1 MEQNSAWFM
10 EAKPVAIWLFL
21 CCIMVILMVGIG
33 GFTRLSKAGLSIT
46 EWKPITGTL
55 PPLSGQDWLQEKLKY
70 EATPEYKAL
79 NYGISMEEFRAIYLI
94 EYVHRLVA
102 RLTGLVFVL
111 PFIYFILRRKISKK
125 VVIKLCVAL
134 LFGALQAFAGWY
146 MVKSGLVAKPHVSH
160 YRLALHLLL
169 ALVIFALL
177 SYQFFDHQI
186 WIPVLR
192 TQLYEHCS
200 IRVIFTKKD
209 VIPVPRHWDPE
220 NLTLNKWLHSKS
232 WIPVSATFMTPF
244 AVQFIFKSKRSYSCV
259 SATRMTGFQSTNSS
273 IYYTILILILIV
285 IQIIFGA
292 FVAGLNAGLIYNTFP
307 LMDGQIVPEDLFFLQ
322 PIWLNIFE
330 NRATVQFIHRAL
342 ALLILTLV
350 VILTV
355 KNASIKPVYIMLLSV
370 VIQIILGVITLL
382 LHIPIAIAIAHQV
395 FSFILFGSSLYFLC
409 YLRKQTTSPICT
421 FFPS

>member
-1 MEQNSAWFM
+1 MES
-10 EAKPVAIWLFL
+10 KPVAIWLFL

-70 EATPEYKAL
+70 ETTPEYKAF
-79 NYGISMEEFRAIYLI
+79 NYGMSMEEFQAIYLI

-111 PFIYFILRRKISKK
+111 PFIYFTLRRKISKK
-125 VVIKLCVAL
+125 VVIRLFVAL

-146 MVKSGLVAKPHVSH
+146 MVKSGLVTEPHVSH

-169 ALVIFALL
+169 ALIVFALL
-177 SYQFFDHQI
+177 SYQFFDYQI
-186 WIPVLR
+186 RPK
-192 TQLYEHCS
+192 Q
-200 IRVIFTKKD
+200 TKLK
-209 VIPVPRHWDPE
+209 I
-220 NLTLNKWLHSKS
+220 
-232 WIPVSATFMTPF
+232 
-244 AVQFIFKSKRSYSCV
+244 
-259 SATRMTGFQSTNSS
+259 SS
-273 IYYTILILILIV
+273 DTIYYTGMILALIV

-307 LMDGQIVPEDLFFLQ
+307 LMDGQIVPEDLFFLH

-342 ALLILTLV
+342 ALLILALV

-355 KNASIKPVYIMLLSV
+355 KNASVKPVYIMLLSV
-370 VIQIILGVITLL
+370 IIQIILGVITLL

-409 YLRKQTTSPICT
+409 YLRKQS
-421 FFPS
+421 

>member
-1 MEQNSAWFM
+1 M

-70 EATPEYKAL
+70 ETTPEYKAF
-79 NYGISMEEFRAIYLI
+79 NYGMSMEEFQAIYLI

-111 PFIYFILRRKISKK
+111 PFIYFTLRRKISKK
-125 VVIKLCVAL
+125 VVIRLFIAL

-169 ALVIFALL
+169 ALIIFALL
-177 SYQFFDHQI
+177 SYQFFDYQI
-186 WIPVLR
+186 RPK
-192 TQLYEHCS
+192 Q
-200 IRVIFTKKD
+200 TKLK
-209 VIPVPRHWDPE
+209 I
-220 NLTLNKWLHSKS
+220 
-232 WIPVSATFMTPF
+232 
-244 AVQFIFKSKRSYSCV
+244 
-259 SATRMTGFQSTNSS
+259 SS
-273 IYYTILILILIV
+273 DTIYYTGMILALIV

-307 LMDGQIVPEDLFFLQ
+307 LMDGQIVPEDLFFLH

-330 NRATVQFIHRAL
+330 NRVTVQFIHRAL
-342 ALLILTLV
+342 ALLILALV

-355 KNASIKPVYIMLLSV
+355 KNASVKPVYIMLLSV
-370 VIQIILGVITLL
+370 IIQIILGVVTLL

-395 FSFILFGSSLYFLC
+395 FSFILFGSGLYFLC
-409 YLRKQTTSPICT
+409 YLRKQV
-421 FFPS
+421 

>member
-10 EAKPVAIWLFL
+10 ESKPVAIWLFL

-70 EATPEYKAL
+70 ETTPEYKAF
-79 NYGISMEEFRAIYLI
+79 NYGMSMEEFQAIYLI

-111 PFIYFILRRKISKK
+111 PFIYFTLRRKISKK
-125 VVIKLCVAL
+125 VVIRLFVAL

-146 MVKSGLVAKPHVSH
+146 MVKSGLVTEPHVSH

-169 ALVIFALL
+169 ALIVFALL
-177 SYQFFDHQI
+177 SYQFFDYQ
-186 WIPVLR
+186 PASR
-192 TQLYEHCS
+192 TQLHEHCN
-200 IRVIFTKKD
+200 IRVTFTKKD
-209 VIPVPRHWDPE
+209 VIPVRDTE
-220 NLTLNKWLHSKS
+220 
-232 WIPVSATFMTPF
+232 
-244 AVQFIFKSKRSYSCV
+244 
-259 SATRMTGFQSTNSS
+259 MTGFQSTNSS

-307 LMDGQIVPEDLFFLQ
+307 LMDGQIVPEDLFFLH

-342 ALLILTLV
+342 ALLILALV

-355 KNASIKPVYIMLLSV
+355 KNASVKPVYIMLLSV
-370 VIQIILGVITLL
+370 IIQIILGVITLL

-409 YLRKQTTSPICT
+409 YLRKQS
-421 FFPS
+421 

>member
-10 EAKPVAIWLFL
+10 ESKPVAIWLFL

-70 EATPEYKAL
+70 ETTPEYKAF
-79 NYGISMEEFRAIYLI
+79 NYGMSMEEFQAIYLI

-111 PFIYFILRRKISKK
+111 PFIYFTLRRKISKK
-125 VVIKLCVAL
+125 VVIRLFVAL

-146 MVKSGLVAKPHVSH
+146 MVKSGLVTEPHVSH

-169 ALVIFALL
+169 ALIVFALL
-177 SYQFFDHQI
+177 SYQFFDYQI
-186 WIPVLR
+186 RPK
-192 TQLYEHCS
+192 Q
-200 IRVIFTKKD
+200 TKLK
-209 VIPVPRHWDPE
+209 I
-220 NLTLNKWLHSKS
+220 
-232 WIPVSATFMTPF
+232 
-244 AVQFIFKSKRSYSCV
+244 
-259 SATRMTGFQSTNSS
+259 SS
-273 IYYTILILILIV
+273 DTIYYTGMILALIV

-307 LMDGQIVPEDLFFLQ
+307 LMDGQIVPEDLFFLH

-342 ALLILTLV
+342 ALLILALV

-355 KNASIKPVYIMLLSV
+355 KNASVKPVYIMLLSV
-370 VIQIILGVITLL
+370 IIQIILGVITLL

-409 YLRKQTTSPICT
+409 YLRKQS
-421 FFPS
+421 

>member
-1 MEQNSAWFM
+1 MES
-10 EAKPVAIWLFL
+10 KPVAIWLFL

-70 EATPEYKAL
+70 ETTPEYKAF
-79 NYGISMEEFRAIYLI
+79 NYGMSMEEFQAIYLI

-111 PFIYFILRRKISKK
+111 PFIYFTLRRKISKK
-125 VVIKLCVAL
+125 VVIRLFVAL

-146 MVKSGLVAKPHVSH
+146 MVKSGLVTEPHVSH

-169 ALVIFALL
+169 ALIVFALL
-177 SYQFFDHQI
+177 SYQFFDYQI
-186 WIPVLR
+186 RPK
-192 TQLYEHCS
+192 Q
-200 IRVIFTKKD
+200 TKLK
-209 VIPVPRHWDPE
+209 I
-220 NLTLNKWLHSKS
+220 
-232 WIPVSATFMTPF
+232 
-244 AVQFIFKSKRSYSCV
+244 
-259 SATRMTGFQSTNSS
+259 SS
-273 IYYTILILILIV
+273 DTIYYTGMILALIV

-307 LMDGQIVPEDLFFLQ
+307 LMDGQIVPEDLFFLH

-342 ALLILTLV
+342 ALLIIALV

-355 KNASIKPVYIMLLSV
+355 KNASVKPVYIMLLSV
-370 VIQIILGVITLL
+370 IIQIILGVITLL

-409 YLRKQTTSPICT
+409 YLRKQS
-421 FFPS
+421 